1 MLGSHVSG
9 SALFSLVGLTLLQM
23 ALSAHEPLDAKAM
36 EGLGTRSR
44 CQGVIL
50 EILKLPAEGRMDA
63 GQLVSFDRA
72 LRKELTTISQKKS
85 FTLEMMSQELGFHI
99 FPQRFARV
107 KSSQPEEEL
116 IGFDSKGLYVQVL
129 SSKETIVPSGFS
141 RQYLKG
147 PNYNSDREVNLIQL
161 PNLYQP
167 EAASMS
173 HVNDFI
179 GRFGSNRSGDEVMGY
194 LLLHEWINAQQAKGT
209 SWGQY
214 LDQLKRI
221 QNGPSAFKVDL
232 KSLLLKWG
240 HLSLLKMAGSNRLVA
255 GALLLNEIQSQSIV
269 PLPGFRPKQI
279 RNLWLQILKQLTR
292 SSCDWDLIRKNLR
305 EFQALITSSAA
316 FSQDQRAVFALPT
329 TIEAALEWLWK
340 TKNFRGSSRYKKLV
354 RLAVKWDKSS
364 TVDSKPSR

>member
-1 MLGSHVSG
+1 MFGFPIAG
-9 SALFSLVGLTLLQM
+9 SAFFRLVVLTLLQM
-23 ALSAHEPLDAKAM
+23 ALSVHEPLDAKII
-36 EGLGTRSR
+36 ESLGTRSR

-72 LRKELTTISQKKS
+72 LRKELSNISLSKS
-85 FTLEMMSQELGFHI
+85 FTLEKISQQLGFHI

-116 IGFDSKGLYVQVL
+116 IGFDSKGLYVQVF
-129 SSKETIVPSGFS
+129 SSKETIIPSGFA

-147 PNYNSDREVNLIQL
+147 PAYNSDREVNLIKL

-167 EAASMS
+167 DEASMS
-173 HVNDFI
+173 HVNEFI

-221 QNGPSAFKVDL
+221 QNGPGASKVGL
-232 KSLLLKWG
+232 KALLLKWG
-240 HLSLLKMAGSNRLVA
+240 HLSLIKVAGSNRLVA
-255 GALLLNEIQSQSIV
+255 GALLLSEIQSQSIA

-292 SSCDWDLIRKNLR
+292 SACDWELIRKNLR
-305 EFQALITSSAA
+305 EFQALLVSSAA
-316 FSQDQRAVFALPT
+316 FSQDQKSLFASPT
-329 TIEAALEWLWK
+329 AIEAAIEWLWK
-340 TKNFRGSSRYKKLV
+340 TKHFSGSSRYKKLV
-354 RLAVKWDKSS
+354 RLAVKWGKLS
-364 TVDSKPSR
+364 TKDSKPAQ